1 MPGLAD
7 ADGKLGCGA
16 TASPDTPRRGGG
28 AAVVLRSQPVSLT
41 TEQKGELLKVIE
53 FWVRQVPGG
62 YPEMPDGVYAL
73 RNALH
78 DDLHDTQ
85 QAEKADQRLTNPRS
99 AAPAAHSRPTENP
112 AGAGLS

>member
-1 MPGLAD
+1 M
-7 ADGKLGCGA
+7 
-16 TASPDTPRRGGG
+16 
-28 AAVVLRSQPVSLT
+28 SLT
-41 TEQKGELLKVIE
+41 TEQKGELLEVIE

-85 QAEKADQRLTNPRS
+85 QAEKAD
-99 AAPAAHSRPTENP
+99 
-112 AGAGLS
+112 